1 MLTFK
6 VNANPPAPQGPEITL
21 VKQQNPDLPEDVIDF
36 GGPIVAT
43 GENLQM
49 GVGDTIKIELYEG
62 GEPVD
67 VLDRLG
73 AIVSIPTAISFT
85 CSNTSHHPDGEWM
98 GKDVLLT
105 VTIGGVSATRWLKF
119 RDDS

>member
-6 VNANPPAPQGPEITL
+6 VNANPPTPQGPEVTR
-21 VKQQNPDLPEDVIDF
+21 VKQQNPDPPDDEIDF

-49 GVGDTIKIELYEG
+49 DEGDTIKIELYEG

-73 AIVSIPTAISFT
+73 AIVSTPTAISFT